1 MTRESKGPAM
11 SSEWLGSGRDS
22 TGRRQRTFG
31 RQRSQ
36 SSAPVYEGNS
46 SARGKAV
53 NGPNFKIAIDEEDNP
68 FSESNLTRS
77 RSQSASSL
85 SNTTTTRMGGLKNY
99 DDNVGNNLSSI
110 PESTSIINSTKPIS
124 KRKNTSRGDSQDAK
138 KKKEARAASPS
149 RLDEPASIYGS
160 TSGSTFGSASK

>member
-1 MTRESKGPAM
+1 M

-46 SARGKAV
+46 SARGKVV

-77 RSQSASSL
+77 RIQSASSL

-99 DDNVGNNLSSI
+99 DDNVGNNNLSSI
-110 PESTSIINSTKPIS
+110 PESTSMTNSTKPIS

-160 TSGSTFGSASK
+160 TSGSAFGSASK